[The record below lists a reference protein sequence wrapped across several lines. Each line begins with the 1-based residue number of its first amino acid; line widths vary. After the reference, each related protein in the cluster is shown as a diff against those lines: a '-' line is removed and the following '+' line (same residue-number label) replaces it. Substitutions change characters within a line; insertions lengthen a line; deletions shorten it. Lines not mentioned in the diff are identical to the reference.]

1 MYLKLAKV
9 IRLRNVLANGII
21 KAKCLAGFSK
31 RLYIHIHTF
40 VWGIRLGLI
49 KIHNGYKC
57 SQFRA

>member
-1 MYLKLAKV
+1 M
-9 IRLRNVLANGII
+9 LANGME
-21 KAKCLAGFSK
+21 AKCLAGFRK

-40 VWGIRLGLI
+40 VQGIRLDLI